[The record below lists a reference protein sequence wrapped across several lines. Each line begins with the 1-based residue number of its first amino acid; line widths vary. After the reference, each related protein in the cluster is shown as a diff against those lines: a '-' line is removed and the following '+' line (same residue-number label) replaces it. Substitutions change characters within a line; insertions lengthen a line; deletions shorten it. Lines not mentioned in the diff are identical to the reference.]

1 MKNVLLICCM
11 LMSMALSEVIICP
24 DSILVEKNK
33 ILSSEWCEALLI
45 RNKQLTKKYGIEWYK
60 ADIYK
65 TIPKQEL
72 ETELMKKL
80 REKK

>member
-1 MKNVLLICCM
+1 MKSIIIGCW
-11 LMSMALSEVIICP
+11 MSIISAGVVICP
-24 DSILVEKNK
+24 DSILIEKNK
-33 ILSSEWCEALLI
+33 IWSSEWCEALII
-45 RNKQLTKKYGIEWYK
+45 RNKELTKKYGIEWYK
-60 ADIYK
+60 ADVYK